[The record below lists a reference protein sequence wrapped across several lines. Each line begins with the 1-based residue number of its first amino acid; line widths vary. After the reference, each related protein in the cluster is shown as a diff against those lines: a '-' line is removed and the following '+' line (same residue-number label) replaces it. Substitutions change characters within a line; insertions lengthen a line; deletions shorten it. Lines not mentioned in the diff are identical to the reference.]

1 VVGARRS
8 CSGRGRRDPWSEL
21 GVARLAARSV
31 ARRGSLDADGWNPL
45 LDLDSE
51 LLFLEALIHRIWR
64 LDLTEQGSIRK
75 HGKIMPCM
83 PDINIFII
91 SLISFLAW
99 HLLHVTVM

>member
-1 VVGARRS
+1 MA
-8 CSGRGRRDPWSEL
+8 C
-21 GVARLAARSV
+21 LAARS
-31 ARRGSLDADGWNPL
+31 AAQRGSLDADGRNPL

-64 LDLTEQGSIRK
+64 LDLMEQGSIRK